1 MQLLLNLVFYID
13 FDQVITAGR
22 YGKNTLLSIIQLL
35 PSHFYAV
42 DQWGKKKKKGSEAQ
56 FLSVLQQ
63 INYNPSYLIQNLAIL
78 CTSF

>member
-1 MQLLLNLVFYID
+1 MLWTN
-13 FDQVITAGR
+13 GE
-22 YGKNTLLSIIQLL
+22 
-35 PSHFYAV
+35 
-42 DQWGKKKKKGSEAQ
+42 KKKGSEAQ